1 MRVHKS
7 GQVWL
12 DLHHAD
18 ALAETIPA
26 LPTPRKPDP
35 AAVVA
40 GRIEAGQPWLIRL
53 RDTHLFIAGA
63 TGPGT
68 ALLWAIVRGLAN
80 GIRCRTVSLSGIGRR
95 RFERLAHE
103 DTASMLALLEN
114 AVAVMRGAATP
125 ASRAVAD
132 CANRIVE
139 CPGRAYQGRVH
150 AHAAD
155 RACHWDCRRRGN
167 TRWQVWPISPACRG
181 SA

>member
-68 ALLWAIVRGLAN
+68 ALLWAIVRAWPTASGAA
-80 GIRCRTVSLSGIGRR
+80 RCR
-95 RFERLAHE
+95 
-103 DTASMLALLEN
+103 
-114 AVAVMRGAATP
+114 
-125 ASRAVAD
+125 
-132 CANRIVE
+132 
-139 CPGRAYQGRVH
+139 Y
-150 AHAAD
+150 
-155 RACHWDCRRRGN
+155 
-167 TRWQVWPISPACRG
+167 RG
-181 SA
+181 SAGAGSSGSPTKTLPACWPCWKTQWP

>member
-68 ALLWAIVRGLAN
+68 ELLQDVPGQ
-80 GIRCRTVSLSGIGRR
+80 RR
-95 RFERLAHE
+95 RDGRLAI
-103 DTASMLALLEN
+103 TQTRA
-114 AVAVMRGAATP
+114 GAEGSPPP
-125 ASRAVAD
+125 AWS
-132 CANRIVE
+132 
-139 CPGRAYQGRVH
+139 
-150 AHAAD
+150 
-155 RACHWDCRRRGN
+155 
-167 TRWQVWPISPACRG
+167 
-181 SA
+181 